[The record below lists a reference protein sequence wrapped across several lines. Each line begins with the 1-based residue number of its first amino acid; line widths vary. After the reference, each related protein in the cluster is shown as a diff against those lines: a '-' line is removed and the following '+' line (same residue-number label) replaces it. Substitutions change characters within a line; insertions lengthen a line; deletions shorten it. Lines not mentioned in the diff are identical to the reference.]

1 MATISQAA
9 GGRHRDLDALEAA
22 GVAAV
27 SFPSVALFAA
37 AQAVR
42 DATAALKRDRS
53 LARLGAALM
62 PLPDYYELIGLKPQL
77 EREEAY
83 DRAAAALVSKRAAE

>member
-9 GGRHRDLDALEAA
+9 GAKHRDLGELEAA

-37 AQAVR
+37 AQAVQQ
-42 DATAALKRDRS
+42 AMAALKRDRS
-53 LARLGAALM
+53 LATLGDCLI
-62 PLPDYYELIGLKPQL
+62 PLPDYYELIGLKTQL
-77 EREEAY
+77 AREESY
-83 DRAAAALVSKRAAE
+83 DRAAAALMSKRAAE